1 MIEEKE
7 PVEYF
12 EFEEF
17 EAEKLY
23 LRDLR
28 KLSTMSEEEEKDL
41 AERISRGD
49 RDARRKMI
57 ESNLR
62 LVVKIAR
69 KYTTAGV
76 SVLDLIEEGNI
87 GLIRAVEKF
96 DLSRNC
102 RFSTYAT
109 WWIKQSIERA
119 LLNYSRIVRLPVHV
133 SARMRKISK
142 VMHDYIEREGR
153 EPTQEELG
161 HDTDIPV
168 SFIRN
173 LMFIVTRTH
182 SIDTLLD
189 EEGDLTME
197 DFLPDLSVDEPL
209 STFEQTKRIEY
220 IASWL
225 DTLRDDEKRVI
236 ILRYGLDGAEPQTLE
251 SIGKLFGVTRERIR
265 QIERKAIIKLQR
277 VVKRSNIERETDL
290 TARRAVSC
298 YKLHVT
304 S

>member
-1 MIEEKE
+1 MIKEKE

-49 RDARRKMI
+49 LNARRKMI

-87 GLIRAVEKF
+87 GLIRAVEKL
-96 DLSRNC
+96 DLSRKC

-109 WWIKQSIERA
+109 WWIRQSIERA

-142 VMHDYIEREGR
+142 VMHDYVEREGR

-197 DFLPDLSVDEPL
+197 DFLPDLNVDEPL
-209 STFEQTKRIEY
+209 SAFEQTKRIEY

-265 QIERKAIIKLQR
+265 QIERKAIFKLQR
-277 VVKRSNIERETDL
+277 VVKRSNIERET
-290 TARRAVSC
+290 V
-298 YKLHVT
+298 
-304 S
+304 

>member
-1 MIEEKE
+1 MERLGEPKE
-7 PVEYF
+7 CF
-12 EFEEF
+12 ELDDF

-28 KLSTMSEEEEKDL
+28 KLTTMSEKEEKEL

-49 RDARRKMI
+49 REARQKMI
-57 ESNLR
+57 EANLR

-69 KYTTAGV
+69 KHITPGI
-76 SVLDLIEEGNI
+76 SMLDLIEEGNL

-96 DLSRNC
+96 DLSKNC

-119 LLNYSRIVRLPVHV
+119 ILNYSRIVRLPVHV
-133 SARMRKISK
+133 SARIRKVSK

-153 EPTQEELG
+153 EPTEEEL
-161 HDTDIPV
+161 HLATDIPL

-173 LMFIVTRTH
+173 LMFVVTRTD
-182 SIDTLLD
+182 SLDSLLD
-189 EEGDLTME
+189 EEDNATME
-197 DFLPDLSVDEPL
+197 DFLPDPSVDEPL
-209 STFEQTKRIEY
+209 SVLEQTKRIEY

-265 QIERKAIIKLQR
+265 QIELKSIRKLQK
-277 VVKRSNIERETDL
+277 VVKRKNIGREI
-290 TARRAVSC
+290 V
-298 YKLHVT
+298 
-304 S
+304 

>member
-1 MIEEKE
+1 MERLTEEE
-7 PVEYF
+7 QPAECF
-12 EFEEF
+12 EAEDY

-28 KLSTMSEEEEKDL
+28 KLSTMSEEEEKEL

-49 RDARRKMI
+49 CDARQRMI

-69 KYTTAGV
+69 KYASAGV

-96 DLSRNC
+96 DLSRKC

-109 WWIKQSIERA
+109 WWIRQSIERA
-119 LLNYSRIVRLPVHV
+119 LLNYSRIIRLPVHV
-133 SARMRKISK
+133 SARLRKISK
-142 VMHDYIEREGR
+142 VMCDYIEREGR
-153 EPTQEELG
+153 EPTERELG
-161 HDTDIPV
+161 RDTDIPV

-182 SIDTLLD
+182 SIETLLD
-189 EEGDLTME
+189 EEENLTME
-197 DFLPDLSVDEPL
+197 DLLPDLSVGEPL

-251 SIGKLFGVTRERIR
+251 SIGKLVGVTRERIR
-265 QIERKAIIKLQR
+265 QIEHKAIVKLQN
-277 VVKRSNIERETDL
+277 VVKRNNIGRETI
-290 TARRAVSC
+290 
-298 YKLHVT
+298 
-304 S
+304 